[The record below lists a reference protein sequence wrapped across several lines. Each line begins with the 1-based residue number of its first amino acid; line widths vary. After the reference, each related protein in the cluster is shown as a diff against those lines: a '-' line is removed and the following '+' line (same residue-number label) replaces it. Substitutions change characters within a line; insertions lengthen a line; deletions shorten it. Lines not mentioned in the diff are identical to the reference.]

1 MKLDGRVCLVTG
13 GSGGIGESICL
24 EMAKQGAIVIINYNS
39 NKQSALEIAQKIGNI
54 GFKSEI
60 YKADVSD
67 LDQVIEMV
75 NSVYKKFGKIDI
87 LVNCAGIT
95 RDNLLMRMSEK
106 QWDDVI
112 TTNLNGVFNTSKAT
126 VRYMIKQRY
135 GRIIS
140 ISSIV
145 GIYGNPGQTNYA
157 AAKAG
162 IIGFTKALAKEV
174 GSRQITV
181 NSIAPGFIKTKMT
194 EFLADKTSLIEER
207 IALRRLGKPE
217 DVANLA
223 VFLASEEAGYIT
235 GQVIAVDGGLAL

>member
-39 NKQSALEIAQKIGNI
+39 NKQSALEIAQRIGNI

-135 GRIIS
+135 GRIIN

>member
-1 MKLDGRVCLVTG
+1 G

-135 GRIIS
+135 GRIIN

>member
-135 GRIIS
+135 GRIIN

>member
-135 GRIIS
+135 GRIIN

-162 IIGFTKALAKEV
+162 IIGFTKALAKDV